1 MADMQPEMN
10 EVSLMRRRR
19 QKEKAAASVHGGK
32 EVAIIK
38 SEEIEL
44 DRVSTDSSDDNQ
56 EDDDADVVRKNV
68 NHVVE
73 GKAATPEE
81 LYFLRSQVQDLQGA
95 LKARDMELFQL
106 RERYDLLLVAVE
118 QQDEAIAAIYATT
131 NMSSSEAQLLQY
143 SALRESSMQSTTPP
157 PCLKRTAKEML
168 LGHLDTMGFD
178 ATSVGTVLDTF
189 HDTTTATSNATSAT
203 ANSATTELAA
213 LNSALDQLLYAD
225 TSTGPAPPAPVVPAY
240 ANTSG
245 FLRPAVRRHSSRR
258 LSVSDFGLLSH
269 ESSSSSEQQ
278 HEAGG
283 GTPTRRLSDPLFAG
297 LDDITDTSNNSNNS
311 SQFQANLKQR
321 ADMQNSDEV
330 EELSYS
336 AFLERLSL
344 PGSKDIVEC
353 IRRFVGSVLG
363 PRGDGCPPTSAHF
376 VDYIFYGHESF
387 QPRCED
393 FFRSIDDTLA
403 SHPAW
408 RHAPERTLRHA
419 RDGIEKY
426 VMDKLADV
434 PLHRLPSSAV
444 WKAEDAALSRRMHV
458 LAQVVTP
465 DMLDIK
471 PSMRNEVVWSIAQD
485 ELRRINDCRS
495 PGDKINCIV
504 RCCSIIFSVLNLA
517 RGGDALSRPGADD
530 FLPVFIY
537 LVLHSQVPNLV
548 SNAEYIAAYRTPAD
562 LMSK

>member
-1 MADMQPEMN
+1 MADVQPEMN

-19 QKEKAAASVHGGK
+19 PKETAAASVHGGK

-245 FLRPAVRRHSSRR
+245 FLRPAVRRHSSKR

-278 HEAGG
+278 HEEGG
-283 GTPTRRLSDPLFAG
+283 GTPARRLSDPLFAG

-311 SQFQANLKQR
+311 SH
-321 ADMQNSDEV
+321 
-330 EELSYS
+330 
-336 AFLERLSL
+336 
-344 PGSKDIVEC
+344 
-353 IRRFVGSVLG
+353 
-363 PRGDGCPPTSAHF
+363 PPTSAHF

-408 RHAPERTLRHA
+408 RHASERTLRHA

-434 PLHRLPSSAV
+434 PLHRLPSSAA

-548 SNAEYIAAYRTPAD
+548 SNAEYIAAYRNPAD